1 MNIYESAEDYL
12 ERIYMIKA
20 EKGYVKSVD
29 LAKSLNVSK
38 PSVSF
43 AMKQLSEN
51 GYITMNESKYIEL
64 TEKGKEIADRIY
76 ARHKLLSDIL
86 IKLGVNKETAI
97 MDACRLEHHVSDETF
112 NALQKLNEYV
122 K

>member
-29 LAKSLNVSK
+29 LAKSLGVSK

-43 AMKQLSEN
+43 AMKQLSQN
-51 GYITMNESKYIEL
+51 GYIRMDDSKCIEL
-64 TEKGKEIADRIY
+64 TSKGKEIADKIY
-76 ARHKLLSDIL
+76 ARHKLLSDML
-86 IKLGVNKETAI
+86 IKLGVSQETAI

-112 NALQKLNEYV
+112 EALQKLNEYI